1 MKELFSKSKAKLKQA
16 LRRGASPQPKRSKN
30 DGTKQSSDQ
39 VRPVAASKAP
49 ILETTAEQSSI
60 VDLDAATGDSTRPQ
74 RTTPLPSETA
84 RPDIATQI
92 ITPPSQATPSDESA
106 VESSVVEEG
115 APDGKPLETEAAPLL
130 GNPKPR
136 SDHWNAALS
145 RINDDERKTLEELRL
160 GVDQLEASSTPMEGL
175 GVNDETPFHLASLAA
190 EKIKRL
196 DDKAWKFR
204 FRGRDIILRD
214 VAGKIVLW
222 LGKFKDVGDVVVNY
236 DPAHAALPWAAIRF
250 LLSAAT
256 AEQELA
262 GHMLI
267 GSEKVCCLLARC
279 QTYRKLYLDV
289 ESYRAVESATQL
301 EETLIC
307 LYAQILSLLAHLVAL
322 TNRSLGRRMIH
333 AISNPSGLSEWIT
346 KLENLEWRI
355 EAEASNCERES
366 RSSADAA
373 WNQRYGNMEQLLSQH
388 ILLSK
393 EERTRFLAECRADER
408 FEILLWIS
416 DIQYEADHYNAR
428 SGRTDGT
435 GEWLL
440 ADQVYRDWRT
450 TSASICLWLHGKPGA
465 GKTKLSTKL
474 VDELVALNESE
485 RSDDGLAYFY
495 CDQNREKYHDPV
507 WVLRSFIRQ
516 LSASKSD
523 TTIAKCVRDKYTQ
536 MKAKGFASVLSAE
549 DCAALLLELVNVFPR
564 TTFVL
569 DGLDECDRKTRHT
582 LMDTL
587 DDLVKTAKHPVK
599 VFIASREDEDL
610 ADRYSRTDHLKVDAS
625 RNRGDIVKFVLER
638 MQGSRYCR
646 TRMSQSVRE
655 QILNTFRAKSDGMFQ
670 WAALHIQE
678 LLELERDSDV
688 LQYLNDVPV
697 GLKAAYDKI
706 YDGIISQRGSKKH
719 VAIAAMKWVLCST
732 RPLSPEELVI
742 AASQD
747 PDGEFNEN
755 IDLEPPYLL
764 DACHNLIEVFYD
776 GRSEPRWVSPG
787 EAQLFQRISV
797 KHQPSMPLQDMDTTY
812 IGGKLLCRFSH
823 YSVVEYLLKHK
834 WVMPDLHAFATRVC
848 LRTMMRFSIP
858 DRSVGSDEDEEP
870 YDGPI
875 TEYCSP
881 RESYSRVERLLRYMF
896 FRLLREDF
904 NHLPLSESIRRLDD
918 LIPRNRFDLVKLE
931 DQSPQGWLRYAMA
944 GWYSHLELAEG
955 IWTAQDGQG
964 ATRSLLETFF
974 NHPTRGSPSYRA
986 WALLHNP
993 LNWLPCPSPIATLSG
1008 FQRFYPAAWCAAAG
1022 MEQPLARWIDQ
1033 GLLDLNF
1040 ASIRFPRHT
1049 EPASGTEIPSPSRQ
1063 SLLSTAVWNGRYKIC
1078 KLLVSHGARDDFNGI
1093 WESSLEMAIRSKRD
1107 DIVELILNNGSEIP
1121 LYCSRGPMLH
1131 LAAHL
1136 GTLETVKFLVQK
1148 GADIEERA
1156 KSHNLGWNLTAL
1168 EIACLHVSSEEI
1180 GIFLA
1185 DQASDIQ
1192 NHHPA
1197 ALLLAA
1203 MTDKADLV
1211 HHLAF
1216 LGADIEAPLPFL
1228 LDAEPGLAN
1237 PTETPIL
1244 TATRRYSER
1253 TDMSTLRA
1261 DRLGVRALL
1270 ECGANPNVIGSDGLT
1285 PLQIAM
1291 ENLDHNLIVPLVLF
1305 GADTNVKFPDGTT
1318 ILQVA
1323 CRKGNLSLV
1332 RFLIDR
1338 GAGVAEVSGPW
1349 RTALFAAYWNVIRSG
1364 AVLRKLQERYIYTR
1378 PLDRLYTQGPNDE
1391 DSGASGHMTEDSEEW
1406 SDYMSDEERGSLTNE
1421 RSERM
1426 SGKGINDHSGETID
1440 NRPGEKSE
1448 RLTNQ
1453 AVAGSQGIMSIAG
1466 NAGGSSDSLGST
1478 GSMPDSNSG
1487 APDSSEGGP
1496 SSSDGYLNF
1505 TTCLPRFS
1513 ASLGLRKCLR
1523 VGLLE
1528 PRTNSTHAHT
1538 QLRKGGIPD
1547 CLPDAEEPGAAVQ
1560 LLLESGAEFKVEDYT
1575 ELGVDFQQE
1584 VELLGVLVDAYTKL
1598 MHEQKR
1604 KVTGLRDRF
1613 RRSLPRQSW
1622 ETAERRFLVHPSG
1635 RSIIEF
1641 RM

>member
-1 MKELFSKSKAKLKQA
+1 MAVTNTYWPP
-16 LRRGASPQPKRSKN
+16 R
-30 DGTKQSSDQ
+30 
-39 VRPVAASKAP
+39 
-49 ILETTAEQSSI
+49 
-60 VDLDAATGDSTRPQ
+60 
-74 RTTPLPSETA
+74 A
-84 RPDIATQI
+84 R
-92 ITPPSQATPSDESA
+92 
-106 VESSVVEEG
+106 
-115 APDGKPLETEAAPLL
+115 
-130 GNPKPR
+130 
-136 SDHWNAALS
+136 
-145 RINDDERKTLEELRL
+145 
-160 GVDQLEASSTPMEGL
+160 
-175 GVNDETPFHLASLAA
+175 
-190 EKIKRL
+190 
-196 DDKAWKFR
+196 
-204 FRGRDIILRD
+204 
-214 VAGKIVLW
+214 
-222 LGKFKDVGDVVVNY
+222 
-236 DPAHAALPWAAIRF
+236 
-250 LLSAAT
+250 
-256 AEQELA
+256 
-262 GHMLI
+262 
-267 GSEKVCCLLARC
+267 
-279 QTYRKLYLDV
+279 
-289 ESYRAVESATQL
+289 
-301 EETLIC
+301 
-307 LYAQILSLLAHLVAL
+307 
-322 TNRSLGRRMIH
+322 
-333 AISNPSGLSEWIT
+333 
-346 KLENLEWRI
+346 
-355 EAEASNCERES
+355 
-366 RSSADAA
+366 
-373 WNQRYGNMEQLLSQH
+373 
-388 ILLSK
+388 
-393 EERTRFLAECRADER
+393 
-408 FEILLWIS
+408 
-416 DIQYEADHYNAR
+416 
-428 SGRTDGT
+428 
-435 GEWLL
+435 
-440 ADQVYRDWRT
+440 
-450 TSASICLWLHGKPGA
+450 
-465 GKTKLSTKL
+465 
-474 VDELVALNESE
+474 
-485 RSDDGLAYFY
+485 
-495 CDQNREKYHDPV
+495 
-507 WVLRSFIRQ
+507 
-516 LSASKSD
+516 
-523 TTIAKCVRDKYTQ
+523 
-536 MKAKGFASVLSAE
+536 
-549 DCAALLLELVNVFPR
+549 
-564 TTFVL
+564 
-569 DGLDECDRKTRHT
+569 
-582 LMDTL
+582 
-587 DDLVKTAKHPVK
+587 
-599 VFIASREDEDL
+599 
-610 ADRYSRTDHLKVDAS
+610 
-625 RNRGDIVKFVLER
+625 
-638 MQGSRYCR
+638 
-646 TRMSQSVRE
+646 
-655 QILNTFRAKSDGMFQ
+655 FQ

-678 LLELERDSDV
+678 LLELERDTDV
-688 LQYLNDVPV
+688 LQYLDDVPI

-747 PDGEFNEN
+747 PDEDFNEN
-755 IDLEPPYLL
+755 IDLEPTYLL

-787 EAQLFQRISV
+787 EVQLFQRILVQHPAGIPSST
-797 KHQPSMPLQDMDTTY
+797 QQGSDEEQQLSMPLQDMGTTY

-834 WVMPDLHAFATRVC
+834 WVLPDLHAFATRVC

-904 NHLPLSESIRRLDD
+904 NPLSLGESIGRLDD
-918 LIPRNRFDLVKLE
+918 LIPRNQFDLVKLE

-993 LNWLPCPSPIATLSG
+993 LRWLPCPSPIATLSG

-1022 MEQPLARWIDQ
+1022 MEQPLAKWIDQ

-1040 ASIRFPRHT
+1040 ASTRLPRHT
-1049 EPASGTEIPSPSRQ
+1049 EPTSGTEIPSPSRQ
-1063 SLLSTAVWNGRYKIC
+1063 SLLNTAVWNGRYTIC
-1078 KLLVSHGARDDFNGI
+1078 KLLVLHGARDDFNGI

-1107 DIVELILNNGSEIP
+1107 DIVELILNSGSEIP

-1131 LAAHL
+1131 LAAHV
-1136 GTLETVKFLVQK
+1136 GTLETVKFLVKK

-1168 EIACLHVSSEEI
+1168 EIACLHVSSHEI

-1185 DQASDIQ
+1185 DQASDIK

-1228 LDAEPGLAN
+1228 FDAEPGLVN

-1253 TDMSTLRA
+1253 TDMSILRA

-1270 ECGANPNVIGSDGLT
+1270 ECGANPNAIGSDGLT

-1323 CRKGNLSLV
+1323 CRNGSLSLV

-1349 RTALFAAYWNVIRSG
+1349 RTALFAAYWNVVRSRV
-1364 AVLRKLQERYIYTR
+1364 VLRNPQERYTYKP
-1378 PLDRLYTQGPNDE
+1378 PLDRQYTPGPDDE
-1391 DSGASGHMTEDSEEW
+1391 DSGASGYMTEDSEEW
-1406 SDYMSDEERGSLTNE
+1406 SDYMSDEERGGLTNE
-1421 RSERM
+1421 RSEIM
-1426 SGKGINDHSGETID
+1426 SGKGIIDHSGETID
-1440 NRPGEKSE
+1440 NGPGEKSK

-1453 AVAGSQGIMSIAG
+1453 TVAGSQGVMSKAG
-1466 NAGGSSDSLGST
+1466 NASRSLVSLRST

-1487 APDSSEGGP
+1487 APILSEGRP

-1505 TTCLPRFS
+1505 TTSLPRFS
-1513 ASLGLRKCLR
+1513 TSLGLRKCLR
-1523 VGLLE
+1523 VGMLE
-1528 PRTNSTHAHT
+1528 PKTNTTHIHS
-1538 QLRKGGIPD
+1538 QLRKGVTPD
-1547 CLPDAEEPGAAVQ
+1547 CLPNAEEPGVVVQ
-1560 LLLESGAEFKVEDYT
+1560 LLLESGAEFKIEDYA
-1575 ELGVDFQQE
+1575 EMGVDFQQD
-1584 VELLGVLVDAYTKL
+1584 VELLGVLVDGYTNL

-1613 RRSLPRQSW
+1613 RRSPPRQSW
-1622 ETAERRFLVHPSG
+1622 ETAERRFLVHASG
-1635 RSIIEF
+1635 RIIIEF